1 MTPDEMA
8 LWYAMD
14 PAETHTRS
22 NGQNDTTAIPGVS
35 GSTIFDAAVYA
46 EKRIMAAHP
55 SDDVR
60 YWVGRLDALTSLLST
75 VTIWDP
81 QQWLDSVRHV
91 VRAQALA
98 DD

>member
-14 PAETHTRS
+14 SADIRTD
-22 NGQNDTTAIPGVS
+22 GTTAIAGVK

-46 EKRIMAAHP
+46 EKRIMSGHP

-60 YWVGRLDALTSLLST
+60 YWVGRLDQCTSLLAS
-75 VTIWDP
+75 VSIWDP
-81 QQWLDSVRHV
+81 QQWLETVRHV
-91 VRAQALA
+91 VRIET
-98 DD
+98 DND